1 MPPDADGFMPD
12 RQRFAHA
19 SLVLAG
25 LVGFVLGFFRL
36 ATTTLR

>member
-1 MPPDADGFMPD
+1 MPSGADGFMTD
-12 RQRFAHA
+12 RHRFAHA
-19 SLVLAG
+19 SLVLAR